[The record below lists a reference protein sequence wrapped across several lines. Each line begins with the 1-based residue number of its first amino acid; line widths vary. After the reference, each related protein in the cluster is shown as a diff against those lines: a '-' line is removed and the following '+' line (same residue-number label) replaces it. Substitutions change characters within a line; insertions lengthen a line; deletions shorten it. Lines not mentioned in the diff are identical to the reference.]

1 MPTINLG
8 RVGFVQKGAYSGAT
22 AYKVNDVVTYNN
34 ITYGCI
40 QAGTGILPTNTS
52 YWKVMID
59 GTQAVQKTGD
69 ETIAGIKTFTS
80 SPIVPTPTNGDNS
93 TKVATTAFVNSEI
106 SGDVGI
112 ANSPLVKTALNAS
125 GTAPIYA
132 CRAWV
137 NFNGTGTVAIR
148 ASGNISS
155 ITDNGVGDYT
165 VNFITAMSDV
175 NYSVLWGNDTDV
187 DLTSNFS
194 IAGAAPRQLGLISS
208 EKTVSLVRIYAGA
221 NNPSGSAAKIDFREI
236 NIAIFR

>member
-1 MPTINLG
+1 MAAGSIKLQSNDTRIAT
-8 RVGFVQKGAYSGAT
+8 VTFEDGAAGN
-22 AYKVNDVVTYNN
+22 VLVVVPKEGGVLASEGYA
-34 ITYGCI
+34 I
-40 QAGTGILPTNTS
+40 AKS
-52 YWKVMID
+52 
-59 GTQAVQKTGD
+59 GD
-69 ETIAGIKTFTS
+69 ETKEGVLTFSS

-148 ASGNISS
+148 ASGNVSS

-165 VNFITAMSDV
+165 VNFTTAMSDA
-175 NYSVLWGNDTDV
+175 NYSVN
-187 DLTSNFS
+187 LTTLALSGVNHDFTAH
-194 IAGAAPRQLGLISS
+194 IAGVAMSGPTTMTTIALRIS
-208 EKTVSLVRIYAGA
+208 TGNIT
-221 NNPSGSAAKIDFREI
+221 SAAAWDGFTIC
-236 NIAIFR
+236 ASIFI